1 MLITSLWQVV
11 ELEQAGGLHSV
22 IGWIKFILGMFN
34 CFMYICL
41 SIKVYIDLCIY
52 E

>member
-1 MLITSLWQVV
+1 MLITGLWQVV
-11 ELEQAGGLHSV
+11 ELEQAGGLHGV
-22 IGWIKFILGMFN
+22 IGWIKFIVGMFD

-41 SIKVYIDLCIY
+41 SIKIYIDLCIH